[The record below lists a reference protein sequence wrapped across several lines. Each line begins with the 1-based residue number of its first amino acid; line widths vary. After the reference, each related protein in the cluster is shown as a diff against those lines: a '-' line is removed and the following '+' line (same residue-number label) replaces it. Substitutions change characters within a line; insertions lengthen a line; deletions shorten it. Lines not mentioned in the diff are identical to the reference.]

1 MLFPVRCFT
10 CGKVIGHLHKT
21 YTTLIEEDGMSRK
34 ESLDKI
40 GAVRYCCRRMF
51 LTYIDTFKYISEF
64 NKQNYFFI
72 HENIKEVQDIQPIS
86 IVDGHNSNSDCDI
99 GDGDDDGIDG
109 DMARMSLNVD
119 DVDIEIENDDDE

>member
-21 YTTLIEEDGMSRK
+21 YTLLIEEGLSKK

-64 NKQNYFFI
+64 DKQNYFFI
-72 HENIKEVQDIQPIS
+72 HENIKEVKDVQCVS
-86 IVDGHNSNSDCDI
+86 TVEGHDSDCDI
-99 GDGDDDGIDG
+99 GDNDDDDDGGIG
-109 DMARMSLNVD
+109 RLSLNTD

>member
-21 YTTLIEEDGMSRK
+21 YNVLLEEGMSRK
-34 ESLDKI
+34 DSLDKI

-72 HENIKEVQDIQPIS
+72 HENIKEVKDVQSVSVI
-86 IVDGHNSNSDCDI
+86 DGHNSDCDL
-99 GDGDDDGIDG
+99 G
-109 DMARMSLNVD
+109 DMDDVEDVLQTGMGRIVD
-119 DVDIEIENDDDE
+119 DVDIENNNDDDE

>member
-21 YTTLIEEDGMSRK
+21 YTVLIEDGMSRK
-34 ESLDKI
+34 DSLDKI

-72 HENIKEVQDIQPIS
+72 HENIKEVKDVQPIS
-86 IVDGHNSNSDCDI
+86 IIDGHNSDCDI
-99 GDGDDDGIDG
+99 DEDGIEP
-109 DMARMSLNVD
+109 DMSRMNIVD
-119 DVDIEIENDDDE
+119 DVDIDIEIENDDDE

>member
-10 CGKVIGHLHKT
+10 CGKVIGHLYKT
-21 YTTLIEEDGMSRK
+21 YTLLIEDGISK
-34 ESLDKI
+34 KDSLDKI

-72 HENIKEVQDIQPIS
+72 HENIKEVQDVQSIS
-86 IVDGHNSNSDCDI
+86 IVDGHNSECDL
-99 GDGDDDGIDG
+99 GDLGDIDEDGLET
-109 DMARMSLNVD
+109 DMRRMSLNVD

>member
-21 YTTLIEEDGMSRK
+21 YTVLIEEGMSRK
-34 ESLDKI
+34 DSLDKI
-40 GAVRYCCRRMF
+40 GAIRYCCRRMF

-86 IVDGHNSNSDCDI
+86 IVDGHNSDCDI
-99 GDGDDDGIDG
+99 GDDDGLETG
-109 DMARMSLNVD
+109 MERMSLNVD
-119 DVDIEIENDDDE
+119 DIDIEIENDDDE